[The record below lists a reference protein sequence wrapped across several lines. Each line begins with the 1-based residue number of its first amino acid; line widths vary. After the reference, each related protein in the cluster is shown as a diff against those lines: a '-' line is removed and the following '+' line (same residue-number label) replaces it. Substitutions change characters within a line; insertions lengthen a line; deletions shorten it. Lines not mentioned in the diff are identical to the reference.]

1 MICKNCG
8 ANNEDF
14 LEYCEKCAA
23 PLRESS
29 APSVAGR
36 SFVSSPK
43 WAKPDFNAN
52 TISESDL
59 PSDYFS
65 SPVTETVPVQ
75 PAPQQAPA
83 YAPVQAPVQ
92 TSVQQSVRRSSVQQ
106 SSASTCA
113 KCGASMAPGQR
124 FCNSCGA
131 QSDSSA
137 PAAAASVASSAWSG
151 ASSQTIKYADPID
164 DRMFSYDYTDDMR
177 DERPA
182 RAKSAKSSKGKS
194 SAASSKGSSSKGG
207 SSRGK
212 SSARP
217 SKPASRKKRGG
228 LNVKLMAMILGG
240 VVVAGLLIFGIIKL
254 IGGGLFSGSAVTEEA
269 TIEKTVSAD
278 GNTVYNITTY
288 AKKGSTV
295 RFAGGSIER
304 EEPVT
309 GKSVTFAIPEQLW
322 IPGEPVDPDQLAADG
337 TLPVYPDISVINK
350 KGESEDVT
358 FAQPIYVPIP
368 TIDMTVTSP
377 NTDNFSVTSPSV
389 QIDGLVG
396 DTSVSVFVGDAA
408 VPVEET
414 GTFTYVYNLTEPGT
428 FTLNVEARKNGYAIA
443 RRTFNIEYTAPAAGS
458 PGGTGGAGAPANAGD
473 AKSIYYA
480 TDDGVNVR
488 DAAGTNGGKVGTLA
502 LGEKVYVISADSNDW
517 YKIAYNNGVAYVS
530 GGYIKKVSDISAY
543 TTTPATIKGDDIN
556 IRSAASADAER
567 VEVLSNGTAVSFIK
581 DAGNGWSMIE
591 YNNKILFVS
600 SQYLQK

>member
-14 LEYCEKCAA
+14 LEFCEKCSAPLNGSQPAAA
-23 PLRESS
+23 PS
-29 APSVAGR
+29 GR

-43 WAKPDFNAN
+43 WVKPDFNAN
-52 TISESDL
+52 TISESDI
-59 PSDYFS
+59 PADYFNS
-65 SPVTETVPVQ
+65 DKAPEVTVQPVT
-75 PAPQQAPA
+75 QQA
-83 YAPVQAPVQ
+83 
-92 TSVQQSVRRSSVQQ
+92 SVQQGARRVQ
-106 SSASTCA
+106 SGAACS
-113 KCGASMAPGQR
+113 KCGAPMLAGQR
-124 FCNSCGA
+124 FCNACGYR
-131 QSDSSA
+131 SDSA
-137 PAAAASVASSAWSG
+137 PAAPSAAASSVASSAWTGSY
-151 ASSQTIKYADPID
+151 ASSQSIKYAEPID
-164 DRMFSYDYTDDMR
+164 DSMFSYDYTDDMR

-182 RAKSAKSSKGKS
+182 RSKAPKGKSGSSKKGSASKKGGTSKAKSS
-194 SAASSKGSSSKGG
+194 
-207 SSRGK
+207 
-212 SSARP
+212 RP
-217 SKPASRKKRGG
+217 SRSVRKGRGG
-228 LNVKLMAMILGG
+228 LNIKLMAMILGG
-240 VVVAGLLIFGIIKL
+240 VIVAGLLIFGIIKL

-269 TIEKTVSAD
+269 VIEKTASAD

-295 RFAGGSIER
+295 RFEGGSIER

-322 IPGEPVDPDQLAADG
+322 IPGEPVDPDLLAADG

-377 NTDNFSVTSPSV
+377 NTESFSVTSPAIEVS
-389 QIDGLVG
+389 GMVG
-396 DTSVSVFVGDAA
+396 DTTVSVFVGEAA
-408 VPVEET
+408 VPVDET
-414 GTFTYVYNLTEPGT
+414 GSFTYVYNLTEPGSV
-428 FTLNVEARKNGYAIA
+428 TLNVEARKNGYAIA
-443 RRTFNIEYTAPAAGS
+443 RKTFNIEYSTDVAG
-458 PGGTGGAGAPANAGD
+458 GNAGAGASGGATSAPGN

-480 TDDGVNVR
+480 TDDGINVR
-488 DAAGTNGGKVGTLA
+488 DIAGTSGNKIGTLS
-502 LGEKVYVISADSNDW
+502 LCEKVYVISADSNDW
-517 YKIAYNNGVAYVS
+517 YKISYNGGEAYVS
-530 GGYIKKVSDISAY
+530 GGYIKKVSDISSF

-600 SQYLQK
+600 TQYLQK

>member
-23 PLRESS
+23 PLREGS
-29 APSVAGR
+29 APAAGGR
-36 SFVSSPK
+36 SFVNSPK

-52 TISESDL
+52 TISENDI
-59 PSDYFS
+59 PSDYFTI
-65 SPVTETVPVQ
+65 PKTDDAPVQ
-75 PAPQQAPA
+75 PAPQQAP
-83 YAPVQAPVQ
+83 VQS
-92 TSVQQSVRRSSVQQ
+92 SVQQSVRRSSVQ
-106 SSASTCA
+106 SSGSTCA
-113 KCGASMAPGQR
+113 KCGAPMIAGQR
-124 FCNSCGA
+124 FCNACGSRVESA
-131 QSDSSA
+131 A
-137 PAAAASVASSAWSG
+137 PAAAVSSASSAWTGSYSAP

-164 DRMFSYDYTDDMR
+164 DRMFSYDYTDDLR
-177 DERPA
+177 DERP
-182 RAKSAKSSKGKS
+182 RTKSAKSSKSKS
-194 SAASSKGSSSKGG
+194 AGSSKGSSSKGG
-207 SSRGK
+207 SSKAK
-212 SSARP
+212 SSSRP
-217 SKPASRKKRGG
+217 SKGKSSRKKRGG

-269 TIEKTVSAD
+269 TIEKTASAD

-295 RFAGGSIER
+295 RFEGGSIER

-322 IPGEPVDPDQLAADG
+322 IPGEPVDPDLLAADG

-358 FAQPIYVPIP
+358 FAQPIYIPIP

-377 NTDNFSVTSPSV
+377 NTESFSVTSPAV
-389 QIDGLVG
+389 QIDGMVG
-396 DTSVSVFVGDAA
+396 DTSASIFVGDAA
-408 VPVEET
+408 VPVDET
-414 GTFTYVYNLTEPGT
+414 GAFTYVHNLTEPGS

-443 RRTFNIEYTAPAAGS
+443 RKTFNIEYTTTA
-458 PGGTGGAGAPANAGD
+458 PGGTGAGAGTGSAGAPSNAGD

-488 DAAGTNGGKVGTLA
+488 DIAGTSGNPIGKLS
-502 LGEKVYVISADSNDW
+502 LGEKVYVISADNNDW
-517 YKIAYNNGVAYVS
+517 YKIAYNNGEAYVS
-530 GGYIKKVSDISAY
+530 GGYIKKVSDISSY
-543 TTTPATIKGDDIN
+543 TTTPASIKGDDIN
-556 IRSAASADAER
+556 IRSGASSDAEK
-567 VEVLSNGTAVSFIK
+567 VEQLSNGTAVSFVK

-600 SQYLQK
+600 TQYLQK

>member
-23 PLRESS
+23 PLREGPASS
-29 APSVAGR
+29 AAGR

-52 TISESDL
+52 TISESDI

-75 PAPQQAPA
+75 PAPQQAAA
-83 YAPVQAPVQ
+83 YAPVQTSVQ
-92 TSVQQSVRRSSVQQ
+92 SPVQQSVRRSSVQQ
-106 SSASTCA
+106 SSASVCA
-113 KCGASMAPGQR
+113 KCGAPLASGQR
-124 FCNSCGA
+124 FCNTCGA
-131 QSDSSA
+131 RSDSAA
-137 PAAAASVASSAWSG
+137 PAAAASVAASAWTGSSA
-151 ASSQTIKYADPID
+151 QTIKYADPID
-164 DRMFSYDYTDDMR
+164 DRMFSYDYTEDMR

-182 RAKSAKSSKGKS
+182 RSKNVKGSKPKS
-194 SAASSKGSSSKGG
+194 SASSKGG
-207 SSRGK
+207 SSKAK
-212 SSARP
+212 SSARS

-240 VVVAGLLIFGIIKL
+240 VVAAGLLVFGIIKL
-254 IGGGLFSGSAVTEEA
+254 IGGGLFSGSAITEEA
-269 TIEKTVSAD
+269 TIEKTASAD

-358 FAQPIYVPIP
+358 FAQPIYIPIP

-377 NTDNFSVTSPSV
+377 NTDSFSVTGPSV

-408 VPVEET
+408 VPVDET
-414 GTFTYVYNLTEPGT
+414 GTFTYVYNLTEPGS

-443 RRTFNIEYTAPAAGS
+443 RKTFNIEYTAPEA
-458 PGGTGGAGAPANAGD
+458 GGTGGTSAPANAGN

-488 DAAGTNGGKVGTLA
+488 DAAGTNGNKIGTLA

-517 YKIAYNNGVAYVS
+517 YKIAYNNGEAYVS

-556 IRSAASADAER
+556 IRSAASSDAER

-581 DAGNGWSMIE
+581 EAGNGWSMIE

>member
-23 PLRESS
+23 PLNGGS
-29 APSVAGR
+29 APSAGSR

-52 TISESDL
+52 TISESDI
-59 PSDYFS
+59 PEDYFTI
-65 SPVTETVPVQ
+65 PKAEDAPVQ
-75 PAPQQAPA
+75 PAPQQT
-83 YAPVQAPVQ
+83 YVQS
-92 TSVQQSVRRSSVQQ
+92 SVQQSVRRSSVQ
-106 SSASTCA
+106 SSGSTCA
-113 KCGASMAPGQR
+113 KCGAPMLSGQR
-124 FCNSCGA
+124 FCNACGA
-131 QSDSSA
+131 RVDSAAS
-137 PAAAASVASSAWSG
+137 AAASSVSSAWTGSYAAP

-164 DRMFSYDYTDDMR
+164 DRMFSYDYTDDLR
-177 DERPA
+177 DERP
-182 RAKSAKSSKGKS
+182 RSKSAKSSKGKS
-194 SAASSKGSSSKGG
+194 SGSSKGSSSKGG
-207 SSRGK
+207 SSKAK

-217 SKPASRKKRGG
+217 SKSASRKKRGG

-240 VVVAGLLIFGIIKL
+240 VVAAGLLIFGVIKL

-269 TIEKTVSAD
+269 TIEKTASAD

-295 RFAGGSIER
+295 RFEGGSIER

-322 IPGEPVDPDQLAADG
+322 IPGEPVDPDLLAADG

-350 KGESEDVT
+350 KGESEDIT
-358 FAQPIYVPIP
+358 FAQPIYIPIP

-377 NTDNFSVTSPSV
+377 NTESFSVTSPAV
-389 QIDGLVG
+389 QIDGMVG
-396 DTSVSVFVGDAA
+396 DTSASIFVGDAA
-408 VPVEET
+408 VPVDET
-414 GTFTYVYNLTEPGT
+414 GAFTFVYNLTEPGS
-428 FTLNVEARKNGYAIA
+428 FTLNIEARKNGYAIA
-443 RRTFNIEYTAPAAGS
+443 RKTFNIEYTTTAT
-458 PGGTGGAGAPANAGD
+458 GGTGTGAGSGAGSAGAPSNAGD

-488 DAAGTNGGKVGTLA
+488 DIAGTSGNKIGTLS
-502 LGEKVYVISADSNDW
+502 LGEKVYVISADNNDW
-517 YKIAYNNGVAYVS
+517 YKIAYNNGEAYVS
-530 GGYIKKVSDISAY
+530 GGYIKKVSDISSY
-543 TTTPATIKGDDIN
+543 TTSPATIKGDDIN
-556 IRSAASADAER
+556 IRSAASSDAER
-567 VEVLSNGTAVSFIK
+567 VEKLSNGTAVSFVK

-600 SQYLQK
+600 TQYLQK